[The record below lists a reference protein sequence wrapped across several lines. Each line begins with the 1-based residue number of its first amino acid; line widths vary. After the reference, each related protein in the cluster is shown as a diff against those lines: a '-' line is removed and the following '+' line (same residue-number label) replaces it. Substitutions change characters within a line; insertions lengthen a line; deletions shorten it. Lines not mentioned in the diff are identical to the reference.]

1 MNLCVLILVLLYA
14 ILFSF
19 CYFVVLN
26 LIHRRILAFYLIDS
40 IIIIIHLFVVCVSSA
55 TCKTKRFMLWNLF
68 LMLL

>member
-26 LIHRRILAFYLIDS
+26 LIRRRILAFYLIDS
-40 IIIIIHLFVVCVSSA
+40 IIITIHLFVVCV
-55 TCKTKRFMLWNLF
+55 
-68 LMLL
+68 